1 MRIRMRGTI
10 HLRRWRFF
18 TIFDPYPPPSAVFYY
33 YPSANLANFRPLPPK
48 KCRRLKWMVPEGS
61 KKNFCISSHVRCA
74 QTIVK
79 DRYSPPPA
87 FARCCFLLQQ
97 ENYEPLTTKKQ
108 TLKISVTCTC
118 QHYYL
123 CTNQG
128 NIKENR

>member
-1 MRIRMRGTI
+1 MPFSGPPT
-10 HLRRWRFF
+10 H
-18 TIFDPYPPPSAVFYY
+18 PYFLTYY
-33 YPSANLANFRPLPPK
+33 K
-48 KCRRLKWMVPEGS
+48 DGPEGS

-87 FARCCFLLQQ
+87 FARCCFLLLQ
-97 ENYEPLTTKKQ
+97 ENYKPLTTKKQ

-128 NIKENR
+128 NIKENRHPLLLSLICFSEAAELRVKWSVCLRSFWYF